1 MTKSTK
7 IADASRTMQTLLGQA
22 ESPKAM
28 RVSIVPY
35 RAVVG
40 AEGLSS
46 SLRRQEGQPARYRQ
60 KVDKLR
66 PFQVPDATLRQLM
79 KSLRALP
86 VATEPKGRKSGSGSP
101 DLGRA
106 SPGLPRRP
114 GLNRDV
120 LTIIHEL
127 ERSKHKIEMV
137 QQRSKSTLVAH
148 SLANRLKE
156 KVAGATLVSRT
167 AAKAKPLGQTADGTQ
182 LPNILGTKGT
192 SALPAGSPS

>member
-1 MTKSTK
+1 
-7 IADASRTMQTLLGQA
+7 
-22 ESPKAM
+22 M

-40 AEGLSS
+40 AEILSS
-46 SLRRQEGQPARYRQ
+46 SFRRQEVQPKRYKQ

-66 PFQVPDATLRQLM
+66 PFQIPDATLRHLM

-86 VATEPKGRKSGSGSP
+86 VATEPKQSKSGSK
-101 DLGRA
+101 
-106 SPGLPRRP
+106 SPGGDSSGLARRP

-127 ERSKHKIEMV
+127 ERSKHRIEMV
-137 QQRSKSTLVAH
+137 EQRSKSTLVAH

-156 KVAGATLVSRT
+156 KVTAGALISRT
-167 AAKAKPLGQTADGTQ
+167 ASKTKPQGQ
-182 LPNILGTKGT
+182 
-192 SALPAGSPS
+192 SPDKT